1 MRNMIFF
8 VSYYEAIKEL
18 PEEQQGIVYKAI
30 IGYAME
36 GIEPILNG
44 LAKSVFILIKP
55 YIDSSRKKQESGA
68 SGGNTR
74 KKSSKN
80 ISKNISEDNS
90 KQLSKEESKMPSKQL
105 SNQIIKNEDEYEYKE
120 ESFKKEI
127 NKEKSTILT
136 DSELNILIDNEFSDE
151 DVCKK
156 FKEYSEM
163 RKAMGKNKAIRTTG
177 TFESCIQKLR
187 KYAKNKQEAMEIL
200 DNSISNC
207 YQGLF
212 DIYKHTISKT
222 PQQES
227 IPYAN

>member
-18 PEEQQGIVYKAI
+18 PEEQQGVVYKAI
-30 IGYAME
+30 IDYAME
-36 GIEPILNG
+36 GIEPNLKG

-68 SGGNTR
+68 SGGNSR
-74 KKSSKN
+74 KKSNKD
-80 ISKNISEDNS
+80 ISKDDTE
-90 KQLSKEESKMPSKQL
+90 QPSKEESKVPSKQS
-105 SNQIIKNEDEYEYKE
+105 SNQIIKNENEDEYKDEF
-120 ESFKKEI
+120 SKKEI

-136 DSELNILIDNEFSDE
+136 DSELITLIENEFSDK

-163 RKAMGKNKAIRTTG
+163 RKAMGKNKAIRTLG
-177 TFESCIQKLR
+177 TFKSCIQKLR
-187 KYAKNKQEAMEIL
+187 KFAKNKQEAIEVL

-212 DIYKHTISKT
+212 DIFKHMNSTL
-222 PQQES
+222 QQES

>member
-30 IGYAME
+30 IDYAME
-36 GIEPILNG
+36 GIEPNLKG

-55 YIDSSRKKQESGA
+55 YIDSSRKKQESGSAGGKTGKKA
-68 SGGNTR
+68 SKDT
-74 KKSSKN
+74 
-80 ISKNISEDNS
+80 SES
-90 KQLSKEESKMPSKQL
+90 ESETPSKQQSKTKSKKA
-105 SNQIIKNEDEYEYKE
+105 SNQIIKNEDEYEDDF
-120 ESFKKEI
+120 SKKEI
-127 NKEKSTILT
+127 EKEKNTILT
-136 DSELNILIDNEFSDE
+136 DSELISLIENEFADKE
-151 DVCKK
+151 VCQK
-156 FKEYSEM
+156 FKDYALM
-163 RKAMGKNKAIRTTG
+163 RKGMGKTKAIRTEG
-177 TFESCIQKLR
+177 TFNSCVVKLR
-187 KYAKNKQEAMEIL
+187 KYALNKEEALGVL

-212 DIYKHTISKT
+212 DIYKHTLSKT